1 MSRGNMVNNEL
12 RRYGAGRNT
21 ERIILPC
28 WPAWPTCRR
37 RTRIKPTDAAE
48 QLDVQVMETRKKK
61 LGADHPDA
69 LYYSLDTYYYV
80 LFFYTPVLLL

>member
-28 WPAWPTCRR
+28 WLAWPTCRR
-37 RTRIKPTDAAE
+37 RTRIKANGRGRTAGRAGDGDSQE
-48 QLDVQVMETRKKK
+48 ETGSGPSRRAI
-61 LGADHPDA
+61 L
-69 LYYSLDTYYYV
+69 
-80 LFFYTPVLLL
+80 